1 MSDEPVSVSFTVNGA
16 PYDLQLPARRLLSDA
31 LRHDLRLT
39 GTHVGCEHGVC
50 GACTVLV
57 DGAAMRSCLLFAVSL
72 DGAAITTVEGC
83 RSADGGMGPVQQA
96 FHDCHALQCGFCTP
110 GFITTI
116 TAYLGDHP
124 APTREE
130 AREAISGNLCRC
142 TGYVNIVS
150 AVQRAAELLARGEA
164 STERTARSA
173 APSEAPDRAAA
184 PEPSGASRLPP
195 GPSTDAAAQ
204 PGSSADV
211 SSGAPASAAGEVS

>member
-1 MSDEPVSVSFTVNGA
+1 VSDEPVSVSFTVNGA

-110 GFITTI
+110 GFVTTI
-116 TAYLGDHP
+116 TAYLREHP
-124 APTREE
+124 TPTREE

-150 AVQRAAELLARGEA
+150 AVQRAAELVA
-164 STERTARSA
+164 A
-173 APSEAPDRAAA
+173 APS
-184 PEPSGASRLPP
+184 GA
-195 GPSTDAAAQ
+195 
-204 PGSSADV
+204 SADV
-211 SSGAPASAAGEVS
+211 SSGAPRAADGRTAGAGATVDGAGGRPSGARPDGSGAPASVVRTGAAPGAAGEVS